1 MEKEKNVEINTIP
14 RLFWDSVKSRGEK
27 VAMREKDLGIWQE
40 ISWLQY
46 GEKAKLT
53 GLALHTLGLEKGNVV
68 SIASE
73 GNPEWLYTD
82 MGTIGAGGISSG
94 VYTTDSAAQV
104 KYLVNDSAT
113 KFYFAENEEQL
124 DKILEVRN
132 ECPTLKK
139 IIVYDM
145 EGLNDFHDD
154 QVISYEEFLKIGE
167 KTNQE
172 NPNLWE
178 SLVNNVSP
186 DDIAILVYTSGTT
199 GPSKGAM
206 INHTNLLYSSN
217 TGYDIFDVMEHEEQL
232 SFLPLCH
239 ILERSVSVMIPLKTG
254 AVVNF
259 AESIDT
265 VPENIREVSPTV
277 FIAVPR
283 IWEKFY
289 SSITILM
296 KDATF
301 IGKFFYQLS
310 INVGS
315 KYKEYFIDGKE
326 PPLSLK
332 LSYWICNQLVL
343 KNIKKLLGL
352 NNCRYALSGA
362 APISP
367 DLINWYL
374 SLGIDMRE
382 GWGMTET
389 AGVGTAFYSREI
401 KLGYVGR
408 AVNESEVRIA
418 QDGEILFRGPGV
430 FCGYLNKPEQTKETL
445 IDGWLHTGD
454 VGEIDN
460 YGNLKI
466 TDRKKDIIITAG
478 GKNIS
483 PSEIENELKFSP
495 FISDAV
501 VIGDKRKFLSCLIMI
516 DEENVMKHA
525 QDNDIPFSNF
535 ESLCKSEEIVSLID
549 DEVNKVNKK
558 FASVEQVKKFSLID
572 IQLTA
577 EDDELTPTMKLKR
590 KFINQKYGDI
600 IESMYQSA

>member
-14 RLFWDSVKSRGEK
+14 RLFWDSVKSRGER

-40 ISWLQY
+40 ISWSHY

-124 DKILEVRN
+124 DKILEVRG
-132 ECPTLKK
+132 ECPSLKQ
-139 IIVYDM
+139 IIVFDM

-154 QVISYEEFLKIGE
+154 QVLSYEEFLKIGE

-206 INHTNLLYSSN
+206 INHTNLLYSIN

-301 IGKFFYQLS
+301 VGKFFYQFS

-401 KLGYVGR
+401 KLGHVGR
-408 AVNESEVRIA
+408 AVNDSEVRIA

>member
-40 ISWLQY
+40 ISWSHY
-46 GEKAKLT
+46 GERAKLT

-124 DKILEVRN
+124 DKILEVRG
-132 ECPTLKK
+132 ECPSLKQ
-139 IIVYDM
+139 IIVFDM

-206 INHTNLLYSSN
+206 INHTNLLYSIN

-401 KLGYVGR
+401 KLGHVGR
-408 AVNESEVRIA
+408 AVNDSEVRIA

>member
-1 MEKEKNVEINTIP
+1 MEEKKDVEIKSIP
-14 RLFWDSVKSRGEK
+14 QLFWSTVQYRSSK
-27 VAMREKDLGIWQE
+27 VAMREKHLGIWQE
-40 ISWLQY
+40 VTWKQY
-46 GEKAKLT
+46 GENAKKT
-53 GLALHTLGLEKGNVV
+53 GLALHSLGLKKGEVV

-82 MGTIGAGGISSG
+82 MGIIGAGGVSSG
-94 VYTTDSAAQV
+94 VYTTDSASQV
-104 KYLVNDSAT
+104 KYLVNDSST

-132 ECPTLKK
+132 DCPTLEK

-145 EGLNDFHDD
+145 EGLHNFKDD
-154 QVISYEEFLKIGE
+154 QVISYDQLIEIGE
-167 KTNQE
+167 KIDLEQ
-172 NPNLWE
+172 PNLWNN
-178 SLVNNVSP
+178 LMQNVNSE
-186 DDIAILVYTSGTT
+186 DIAILVYTSGTT

-206 INHTNLLYSSN
+206 INHNNLLYSVN
-217 TGYDIFDVMEHEEQL
+217 TGLEIFEPMENEEQL

-239 ILERSVSVMIPLKTG
+239 ILERSVSVIFPLKSG

-301 IGKFFYQLS
+301 IGRYFYDVS
-310 INVGS
+310 IKTGA
-315 KYKEYFIDGKE
+315 KYKEYFIEGKE
-326 PPLSLK
+326 PPITLK
-332 LSYWICNQLVL
+332 ISFWLCNFFVL
-343 KNIKKLLGL
+343 TNIKKLLGL
-352 NNCRYALSGA
+352 SKCRYALSGA

-367 DLINWYL
+367 ELINWYL

-401 KLGYVGR
+401 KLGHVGR
-408 AVNESEVRIA
+408 AVNQSEVRIA
-418 QDGEILFRGPGV
+418 NDGEILFKGPGV

-454 VGEIDN
+454 VGEMDN
-460 YGNLKI
+460 YGNIKI

-495 FISDAV
+495 FVSDAV

-516 DEENVMKHA
+516 DEENVMKYA

-535 ESLCKSEEIVSLID
+535 ESLCKSEEVVNLID
-549 DEVNKVNKK
+549 GEVSKVNKK

-590 KFINQKYGDI
+590 KFINQKYSNI
-600 IESMYQSA
+600 IENMYQSA

>member
-1 MEKEKNVEINTIP
+1 MEEEKNVEIKSIP
-14 RLFWDSVKSRGEK
+14 QLFWNTVQARSNK
-27 VAMREKDLGIWQE
+27 VAMREKHLGIWQE
-40 ISWLQY
+40 VTWKQY
-46 GEKAKLT
+46 GDNAKKT
-53 GLALHTLGLEKGNVV
+53 GLALNSLGLKKGEVV

-82 MGTIGAGGISSG
+82 MGTIGAGGVSSG

-104 KYLVNDSAT
+104 KYLVNDSGS

-124 DKILEVRN
+124 DKILEVRGD
-132 ECPTLKK
+132 CPTLEK

-145 EGLNDFHDD
+145 EGLHNFKDD
-154 QVISYEEFLKIGE
+154 QVISYDELIDIGKKVDIE
-167 KTNQE
+167 Q
-172 NPNLWE
+172 PNLWND
-178 SLVNNVSP
+178 LIQNVKSE
-186 DDIAILVYTSGTT
+186 DIAILVYTSGTT

-206 INHTNLLYSSN
+206 INHTNLLYSVN
-217 TGYDIFDVMEHEEQL
+217 TGLEIFEPMENEEQL

-239 ILERSVSVMIPLKTG
+239 ILERSVSVMFPLKSG

-301 IGKFFYQLS
+301 IGKYFYDIS
-310 INVGS
+310 IKTGA
-315 KYKEYFIDGKE
+315 KYKEYYIEGKQ
-326 PPLSLK
+326 PPLILK
-332 LSYWICNQLVL
+332 LSYRLCNYFVL

-352 NNCRYALSGA
+352 NKCRYALSGA

-367 DLINWYL
+367 ELINWYL

-401 KLGYVGR
+401 KLGHVGR
-408 AVNESEVRIA
+408 AVNQSEVRIA
-418 QDGEILFRGPGV
+418 DDGEILFKGPGV

-454 VGEIDN
+454 VGEMDN
-460 YGNLKI
+460 YGNIKI

-495 FISDAV
+495 FVSDAV

-516 DEENVMKHA
+516 DEENVMKYA

-535 ESLCKSEEIVSLID
+535 ESLCKSEEVVNLID
-549 DEVNKVNKK
+549 GEVSKVNKK

-590 KFINQKYGDI
+590 KFINQKYSNI
-600 IESMYQSA
+600 IENMYQSA

>member
-14 RLFWDSVKSRGEK
+14 RLFWDSVKSRGER

-40 ISWLQY
+40 ISWSHY

-73 GNPEWLYTD
+73 GNPEGLYTD

-113 KFYFAENEEQL
+113 RFYFAENEEQL
-124 DKILEVRN
+124 DKILEVRG

-154 QVISYEEFLKIGE
+154 QVISYEELLKIGE
-167 KTNQE
+167 KANQE
-172 NPNLWE
+172 NPDLWE

-206 INHTNLLYSSN
+206 INHTNLLYSIN

-301 IGKFFYQLS
+301 IGKFFYQFS

-401 KLGYVGR
+401 KLGHVGR
-408 AVNESEVRIA
+408 AVNDSEVRIA

-535 ESLCKSEEIVSLID
+535 ESLCKSEEIVALID
-549 DEVNKVNKK
+549 DEVNKANKK

>member
-1 MEKEKNVEINTIP
+1 MEKEKDVEINTIP
-14 RLFWDSVKSRGEK
+14 RLFWNSVVTKSNQ
-27 VAMREKDLGIWQE
+27 VAMREKHLGIWQSTTWKE
-40 ISWLQY
+40 Y
-46 GEKAKLT
+46 GIAARNT
-53 GLALHTLGLEKGNVV
+53 GLALHFLGLRKGEVV

-73 GNPEWLYTD
+73 GIPEWLFTD
-82 MGTIGAGGISSG
+82 MGTVAAGGISSG
-94 VYTTDSAAQV
+94 VYTTDSSSQV
-104 KYLVNDSAT
+104 KYLVNDSKT

-132 ECPTLKK
+132 ECPSLEK

-145 EGLNDFHDD
+145 EGLHTFEDD
-154 QVISYEEFLKIGE
+154 QVISYEDFTKLGE
-167 KTNQE
+167 KLNQE
-172 NPNLWE
+172 QPNLWL
-178 SLVNNVSP
+178 SLLNKVLP

-206 INHTNLLYSSN
+206 INNKNLMYSVN
-217 TGYDIFDVMEHEEQL
+217 VGLEIFKPKENEEQL

-239 ILERSVSVMIPLKTG
+239 ILERSVSVMFPLLSG

-259 AESIDT
+259 AENIDT

-289 SSITILM
+289 SSITIIM

-301 IGKFFYQLS
+301 IGKYFYSLS
-310 INVGS
+310 IRVGS
-315 KYKEYFIDGKE
+315 KYKDYFVDGKE
-326 PPLSLK
+326 PPLTTK
-332 LSYWICNQLVL
+332 IAFWICDQLVL

-352 NNCRYALSGA
+352 NKCRYALSGA

-367 DLINWYL
+367 ELINWYL

-389 AGVGTAFYSREI
+389 AGVGTAFYTREI
-401 KLGYVGR
+401 KTGFVGR
-408 AVNESEVRIA
+408 AVNQSEVKIA
-418 QDGEILFRGPGV
+418 EDGEILFKGPGV
-430 FCGYLNKPEQTKETL
+430 FCGYLNKPKQTNEAL
-445 IDGWLHTGD
+445 VNGWLHTGD
-454 VGEIDN
+454 VGQLDN
-460 YGNLKI
+460 YGNMKI

-501 VIGDKRKFLSCLIMI
+501 IIGDKRKFLSCLIMI
-516 DEENVMKHA
+516 DEENVIKFA
-525 QDNDIPFSNF
+525 QDNDVPFSNF
-535 ESLCKSEEIVSLID
+535 ESLCLRKEIVDLID
-549 DEVNKVNKK
+549 NEIAKVNKK
-558 FASVEQVKKFSLID
+558 FANVEQVKKFSLID

-590 KFINQKYGDI
+590 KFINEKYNSI

>member
-27 VAMREKDLGIWQE
+27 VAMREKDVGIWQE
-40 ISWLQY
+40 ISWFHY
-46 GEKAKLT
+46 GERAKLT

-82 MGTIGAGGISSG
+82 MGTIGEGGISSG

-124 DKILEVRN
+124 DKILEVRS

-178 SLVNNVSP
+178 SLVNSVSP

-206 INHTNLLYSSN
+206 INHTNLLYSIN

-301 IGKFFYQLS
+301 IGKFFYQFS

-389 AGVGTAFYSREI
+389 SGVGTAFYSREI
-401 KLGYVGR
+401 KLGHVGR

-466 TDRKKDIIITAG
+466 TDRRKDIIITAG

-535 ESLCKSEEIVSLID
+535 ESLCKSEEIVALID

-558 FASVEQVKKFSLID
+558 FASVEQVKKYSLID

-590 KFINQKYGDI
+590 KFINQKYSDI

>member
-1 MEKEKNVEINTIP
+1 MEKEKDVEINTIP
-14 RLFWDSVKSRGEK
+14 RLFWNSVVSKSNQ
-27 VAMREKDLGIWQE
+27 VAMREKHLGIWQSTTWKE
-40 ISWLQY
+40 Y
-46 GEKAKLT
+46 GIAARNT
-53 GLALHTLGLEKGNVV
+53 GLALHFLGLRKGEVV

-73 GNPEWLYTD
+73 GIPEWLFTD
-82 MGTIGAGGISSG
+82 MGTVAAGGISSG
-94 VYTTDSAAQV
+94 VYTTDSSSQV
-104 KYLVNDSAT
+104 KYLVNDSKT

-132 ECPTLKK
+132 ECPSLEK

-145 EGLNDFHDD
+145 EGLHTFEDD
-154 QVISYEEFLKIGE
+154 QVISYEDFTKLGE
-167 KTNQE
+167 KLNQE
-172 NPNLWE
+172 QPNLW
-178 SLVNNVSP
+178 LNLLNKVLP

-206 INHTNLLYSSN
+206 INNKNLMYSVN
-217 TGYDIFDVMEHEEQL
+217 VGLEIFKPKENEEQL

-239 ILERSVSVMIPLKTG
+239 ILERSVSVMFPLLSG

-259 AESIDT
+259 AENIDT

-289 SSITILM
+289 SSITIIM

-301 IGKFFYQLS
+301 IGKYFYSLS
-310 INVGS
+310 IRVGS
-315 KYKEYFIDGKE
+315 KYKDYFVDGKE
-326 PPLSLK
+326 PPLTTK
-332 LSYWICNQLVL
+332 IAFWICDQLVL

-352 NNCRYALSGA
+352 NKCRYALSGA

-367 DLINWYL
+367 ELINWYL

-389 AGVGTAFYSREI
+389 AGVGTAFYTREI
-401 KLGYVGR
+401 KTGFVGR
-408 AVNESEVRIA
+408 AVNQSEVKIA
-418 QDGEILFRGPGV
+418 EDGEILFKGPGV
-430 FCGYLNKPEQTKETL
+430 FCGYLNKPEQTNEAL
-445 IDGWLHTGD
+445 VNGWLHTGD
-454 VGEIDN
+454 VGQLDN
-460 YGNLKI
+460 YGNMKI

-501 VIGDKRKFLSCLIMI
+501 IIGDKRKFLSCLIMI
-516 DEENVMKHA
+516 DEENVIKFA
-525 QDNDIPFSNF
+525 QDNDVPFSNF
-535 ESLCKSEEIVSLID
+535 ESLCLRKEIVDLID
-549 DEVNKVNKK
+549 NEIAKVNKN
-558 FASVEQVKKFSLID
+558 FANVEQVKKFSLID

-590 KFINQKYGDI
+590 KFINEKYNSI

>member
-1 MEKEKNVEINTIP
+1 MEEKKDVALDTIAKIFIDAVE
-14 RLFWDSVKSRGEK
+14 KRGCK
-27 VAMREKDLGIWQE
+27 TAMREKHLGIWQSVTWAE
-40 ISWLQY
+40 Y
-46 GEKAKLT
+46 GEKSKFV
-53 GLALHTLGLEKGNVV
+53 GLGLIELGLNTHDVV

-73 GNPEWLYTD
+73 GIPEWLFTD
-82 MGTIGAGGISSG
+82 MGTICVGGISSG
-94 VYTTDSAAQV
+94 IYTTDSSSQV
-104 KYLVNDSAT
+104 KYLVNDSKT
-113 KFYFAENEEQL
+113 VFYFAENEEQL

-139 IIVYDM
+139 IIVYDT
-145 EGLNDFHDD
+145 EGLHKYKDD
-154 QVISYEEFLKIGE
+154 QVMSFDDLLLLGKEIDKREP
-167 KTNQE
+167 NVWE
-172 NPNLWE
+172 NAYHRVKPE
-178 SLVNNVSP
+178 
-186 DDIAILVYTSGTT
+186 DIAILVYTSGTT

-206 INHTNLLYSSN
+206 ISNQNIVYSIEAGMEVFKPESN
-217 TGYDIFDVMEHEEQL
+217 DEQL

-239 ILERSVSVMIPLKTG
+239 ILERTVSTMLPLKSG
-254 AVVNF
+254 AVINF

-265 VPENIREVSPTV
+265 VPENIREVSPTG

-301 IGKFFYQLS
+301 IGKLFYNFS
-310 INVGS
+310 ISIGS
-315 KYKEYFIDGKE
+315 KRKDYIINGEKIPIKISIIFWLCDFF
-326 PPLSLK
+326 
-332 LSYWICNQLVL
+332 VL
-343 KNIKKLLGL
+343 QNIKKLIGL

-367 DLINWYL
+367 ELINWYL
-374 SLGIDMRE
+374 SLGLDMRE

-389 AGVGTAFYSREI
+389 AGVGTAFYTRQI
-401 KLGYVGR
+401 KQGFVGTPL
-408 AVNESEVRIA
+408 NGSEVRIA
-418 QDGEILFRGPGV
+418 DDGEILFKGPGV
-430 FCGYLNKPEQTKETL
+430 FCGYLNKPEQTKETI
-445 IDGWLHTGD
+445 IDGWLYTGD

-495 FISDAV
+495 FVSDAV
-501 VIGDKRKFLSCLIMI
+501 VIGDKRKYLSCLIMI
-516 DEENVMKHA
+516 DEENVVKFA

-535 ESLCKSEEIVSLID
+535 ESLCKSKEVVDLID
-549 DEVNKVNKK
+549 MEIKNVNKK
-558 FASVEQVKKFSLID
+558 FANVEQVKRFSLID
-572 IQLTA
+572 IQLSA

-590 KFINQKYGDI
+590 KFINEKYSSTI
-600 IESMYQSA
+600 NSMYI

>member
-14 RLFWDSVKSRGEK
+14 RLFWDSVKSRGER

-40 ISWLQY
+40 ISWSHY

-124 DKILEVRN
+124 DKILEVRG
-132 ECPTLKK
+132 ECPTLKQ
-139 IIVYDM
+139 IIVFDM

-172 NPNLWE
+172 NPDLWE
-178 SLVNNVSP
+178 SLVNSVSP
-186 DDIAILVYTSGTT
+186 EDIAILVYTSGTT

-206 INHTNLLYSSN
+206 INHTNLLYSIN

-301 IGKFFYQLS
+301 VGKFFYQFS

-401 KLGYVGR
+401 KLGHVGR
-408 AVNESEVRIA
+408 AVNDSEVRIA

>member
-14 RLFWDSVKSRGEK
+14 RLFWDSVKSRGER

-40 ISWLQY
+40 ISWSHY

-53 GLALHTLGLEKGNVV
+53 GLALHALGLEKGNVV

-73 GNPEWLYTD
+73 GNPEWLYND

-124 DKILEVRN
+124 DKILEVRG

-154 QVISYEEFLKIGE
+154 QVISYEEFLKVGE
-167 KTNQE
+167 KTDQE
-172 NPNLWE
+172 NPDLWE

-206 INHTNLLYSSN
+206 INHTNLLYSIN

-301 IGKFFYQLS
+301 VGKFFYQFS

-401 KLGYVGR
+401 KLGHVGR
-408 AVNESEVRIA
+408 AVNDSEVRIA

-549 DEVNKVNKK
+549 NEVNNVNKK

>member
-40 ISWLQY
+40 ISWSHY

-124 DKILEVRN
+124 DKILEVRS

-154 QVISYEEFLKIGE
+154 QVLSYEEFLKIGE

-206 INHTNLLYSSN
+206 INHTNLLYSIN

-401 KLGYVGR
+401 KLGHVGR
-408 AVNESEVRIA
+408 AVNDSEVRIA

>member
-1 MEKEKNVEINTIP
+1 MEEKKDVEINTIP
-14 RLFWDSVKSRGEK
+14 RLFWDSVANKSK
-27 VAMREKDLGIWQE
+27 NVAMREKHLGIWQSTTWGE
-40 ISWLQY
+40 Y
-46 GEKAKLT
+46 GLFAKKT
-53 GLALHTLGLEKGNVV
+53 GLALHSLGLKKGEVV

-73 GNPEWLYTD
+73 GIPEWLFTD
-82 MGTIGAGGISSG
+82 MGTIAVGGISSG

-104 KYLVNDSAT
+104 KYLINDSKT

-124 DKILEVRN
+124 DKILEVRD
-132 ECPTLKK
+132 ECPSLEK
-139 IIVYDM
+139 IIIYDM
-145 EGLNDFHDD
+145 EGLHSFQDK
-154 QVISYEEFLKIGE
+154 QVISYDQFLKLGE
-167 KTNQE
+167 ELDEK
-172 NPNLWE
+172 NPDLWLNLLNAVE
-178 SLVNNVSP
+178 P

-206 INHTNLLYSSN
+206 ISNKNLMYSIN
-217 TGYDIFDVMEHEEQL
+217 IGIDIFQPMENEEQL

-239 ILERSVSVMIPLKTG
+239 ILERSASVMFPLKSG

-289 SSITILM
+289 SSITIIM

-301 IGKFFYQLS
+301 IGKYFYNLS
-310 INVGS
+310 IKIGS
-315 KYKEYFIDGKE
+315 EYKNYFVEGEK
-326 PPLSLK
+326 PPLRLK
-332 LSYWICNQLVL
+332 IAFWICDQLVL

-352 NNCRYALSGA
+352 SKCRHALSGA

-367 DLINWYL
+367 ELINWYL

-389 AGVGTAFYSREI
+389 AGVGTAFYTREI
-401 KLGYVGR
+401 KTGFVGR
-408 AVNESEVRIA
+408 AVNQSEVRIA
-418 QDGEILFRGPGV
+418 EDGEILFKGPGV
-430 FCGYLNKPEQTKETL
+430 FCGYLNKPEQTNEAL
-445 IDGWLHTGD
+445 VDGWLHTGD
-454 VGEIDN
+454 VGQLDN
-460 YGNLKI
+460 YGNMKI

-501 VIGDKRKFLSCLIMI
+501 IIGDKRKFLSCLIMI
-516 DEENVMKHA
+516 DEDNVMKFA
-525 QDNDIPFSNF
+525 QDHDVPFSNF
-535 ESLCKSEEIVSLID
+535 ESLCRTKEIVELID
-549 DEVNKVNKK
+549 GEVSGVNKK
-558 FASVEQVKKFSLID
+558 FANVEQVKKFSLID

-590 KFINQKYGDI
+590 KFINEKYSNI

>member
-14 RLFWDSVKSRGEK
+14 KLFWNSVKSRADR

-40 ISWLQY
+40 ISWTTY

-73 GNPEWLYTD
+73 GMPQWLYTD
-82 MGTIGAGGISSG
+82 MGIIGAGGISSG
-94 VYTTDSAAQV
+94 IYTTDSAEQV

-124 DKILEVRN
+124 DKILEVRS
-132 ECPTLKK
+132 ECPTLKQ
-139 IIVYDM
+139 IIVFDM
-145 EGLNDFHDD
+145 EGLNEFHDD
-154 QVISYEEFLKIGE
+154 QVISYEELLQIGE

-172 NPNLWE
+172 KPDLWE
-178 SLVNNVSP
+178 RLINNVKSS
-186 DDIAILVYTSGTT
+186 DIAILVYTSGTT

-206 INHTNLLYSSN
+206 INHENILYSIN
-217 TGYDIFDVMEHEEQL
+217 TGYDIFETMEHEEQL

-239 ILERSVSVMIPLKTG
+239 ILERSVSVMIPLKTA

-301 IGKFFYQLS
+301 IGKYSYQFS

-315 KYKEYFIDGKE
+315 KYKEYFIEGKV

-332 LSYWICNQLVL
+332 ILYWLCNQLVL

-352 NNCRYALSGA
+352 NNCRYGLSGA

-367 DLINWYL
+367 ELINWYL

-389 AGVGTAFYSREI
+389 SGVGTAFYTREI
-401 KLGYVGR
+401 KLGHVGR
-408 AVNESEVRIA
+408 AVNDSEIRIA
-418 QDGEILFRGPGV
+418 DDGEILFRGPGV

-445 IDGWLHTGD
+445 KDGWLHTGD
-454 VGEIDN
+454 VGEMDN
-460 YGNLKI
+460 YGNIKI

-495 FISDAV
+495 FVSDAV

-535 ESLCKSEEIVSLID
+535 ESLCKSKEIVELID
-549 DEVNKVNKK
+549 NEVSSVNKK
-558 FASVEQVKKFSLID
+558 FANVEQIKKFSLID
-572 IQLTA
+572 TQLTA

-590 KFINQKYGDI
+590 KFINQKYSDV
-600 IESMYQSA
+600 IENMYQSA

>member
-1 MEKEKNVEINTIP
+1 LEKEKNVEINTIP
-14 RLFWDSVKSRGEK
+14 RLFWDSVKFRGER

-40 ISWLQY
+40 ISWSHY

-53 GLALHTLGLEKGNVV
+53 GLALYTLGLKKGNVV

-124 DKILEVRN
+124 DKILEVRG
-132 ECPTLKK
+132 ECPTLKQ

-154 QVISYEEFLKIGE
+154 QVISYEEFLKVGE
-167 KTNQE
+167 KTDKE
-172 NPNLWE
+172 NPDLWE
-178 SLVNNVSP
+178 SLVNSVSP
-186 DDIAILVYTSGTT
+186 EDIAILVYTSGTT

-206 INHTNLLYSSN
+206 INHTNLLYSIN

-301 IGKFFYQLS
+301 IGKFFYQFS

-401 KLGYVGR
+401 KLGHVGR
-408 AVNESEVRIA
+408 AVNDSEVRIA

>member
-14 RLFWDSVKSRGEK
+14 RLFWDSVKSRRER

-40 ISWLQY
+40 ISWSHY

-53 GLALHTLGLEKGNVV
+53 GLALHALGLEKGNVV

-124 DKILEVRN
+124 DKILEVRG

-154 QVISYEEFLKIGE
+154 QVISHEEFLKIGE

-172 NPNLWE
+172 NPDLWE

-206 INHTNLLYSSN
+206 INHTNLLYSIN

-301 IGKFFYQLS
+301 VGKFFYQFS

-401 KLGYVGR
+401 KLGHVGR
-408 AVNESEVRIA
+408 AVNDSEVRIA

>member
-14 RLFWDSVKSRGEK
+14 RLFWDSVKSRGER

-40 ISWLQY
+40 ISWSHY

-53 GLALHTLGLEKGNVV
+53 GLALHALGLEKGNVV

-124 DKILEVRN
+124 DKILEVRG
-132 ECPTLKK
+132 ECPTLKQ

-172 NPNLWE
+172 NPDLWE
-178 SLVNNVSP
+178 SLVTNVCP
-186 DDIAILVYTSGTT
+186 EDIAILVYTSGTT

-206 INHTNLLYSSN
+206 INHTNLLYSIN

-301 IGKFFYQLS
+301 VGKFFYQFS

-401 KLGYVGR
+401 KLGHVGR
-408 AVNESEVRIA
+408 AVNDSEVRIA

>member
-14 RLFWDSVKSRGEK
+14 SLFWDSVKSRGER

-40 ISWLQY
+40 ISWSHY

-113 KFYFAENEEQL
+113 RFYFAENEEQL
-124 DKILEVRN
+124 DKILEVRG

-154 QVISYEEFLKIGE
+154 QVISYEEFLKVGE
-167 KTNQE
+167 KTDQE
-172 NPNLWE
+172 NPDLWK
-178 SLVNNVSP
+178 SLVNSVSP
-186 DDIAILVYTSGTT
+186 EDIAILVYTSGTT

-206 INHTNLLYSSN
+206 INHKNLLYSIN

-301 IGKFFYQLS
+301 IGKFFYQFS

-401 KLGYVGR
+401 KLGHVGR
-408 AVNESEVRIA
+408 AVNDSEVRIA

>member
-1 MEKEKNVEINTIP
+1 MEEKKDVEIKSIP
-14 RLFWDSVKSRGEK
+14 QLFWSTVQSRSSK
-27 VAMREKDLGIWQE
+27 VAMREKHLGIWQE
-40 ISWLQY
+40 VTWKQY
-46 GEKAKLT
+46 GENAKKT
-53 GLALHTLGLEKGNVV
+53 GLALHSLGLKKGEVV

-82 MGTIGAGGISSG
+82 MGIIGSGGVSSG
-94 VYTTDSAAQV
+94 VYTTDSASQV
-104 KYLVNDSAT
+104 KYLVNDSST

-132 ECPTLKK
+132 DCPTLEK

-145 EGLNDFHDD
+145 EGLHNFKDD
-154 QVISYEEFLKIGE
+154 QVISYDQLIEIGE
-167 KTNQE
+167 KIDLEQ
-172 NPNLWE
+172 PNLWNN
-178 SLVNNVSP
+178 LMQNVNSE
-186 DDIAILVYTSGTT
+186 DIAILVYTSGTT

-206 INHTNLLYSSN
+206 INHNNLLYSVN
-217 TGYDIFDVMEHEEQL
+217 TGLEIFEPMENEEQL

-239 ILERSVSVMIPLKTG
+239 ILERSVSVIFPLKSG

-301 IGKFFYQLS
+301 IGRYFYDVS
-310 INVGS
+310 IKTGA
-315 KYKEYFIDGKE
+315 KYKEYFIEGKE
-326 PPLSLK
+326 PPITLK
-332 LSYWICNQLVL
+332 ISFWLCNFFVL
-343 KNIKKLLGL
+343 TNIKKLLGL
-352 NNCRYALSGA
+352 SKCRYALSGA

-367 DLINWYL
+367 ELINWYL

-401 KLGYVGR
+401 KLGHVGR
-408 AVNESEVRIA
+408 AVNQSEVRIA
-418 QDGEILFRGPGV
+418 NDGEILFKGPGV

-454 VGEIDN
+454 VGEMDN
-460 YGNLKI
+460 YGNIKI

-495 FISDAV
+495 FVSDAV

-516 DEENVMKHA
+516 DEENVMKYA

-535 ESLCKSEEIVSLID
+535 ESLCKSDEVVNLID
-549 DEVNKVNKK
+549 GEVSKVNKK

-590 KFINQKYGDI
+590 KFINQKYSNI
-600 IESMYQSA
+600 IENMYQSA

>member
-14 RLFWDSVKSRGEK
+14 RLFWDSVKSRGER

-40 ISWLQY
+40 ISWSHY

-124 DKILEVRN
+124 DKILEVRG

-154 QVISYEEFLKIGE
+154 QVISHEEFLKIGE

-172 NPNLWE
+172 NPDLWE

-206 INHTNLLYSSN
+206 INHTNLLYSIN

-301 IGKFFYQLS
+301 IGKFFYQFS

-401 KLGYVGR
+401 KLGHVGR
-408 AVNESEVRIA
+408 AVNDSEVRIA

>member
-14 RLFWDSVKSRGEK
+14 RLFWDSVKSRGER

-40 ISWLQY
+40 ISWSHY

-53 GLALHTLGLEKGNVV
+53 GLALHALGLEKGNVV

-82 MGTIGAGGISSG
+82 MGTIGVGGISSG

-124 DKILEVRN
+124 DKILEVRG
-132 ECPTLKK
+132 ECPSLKK
-139 IIVYDM
+139 IIVFDM
-145 EGLNDFHDD
+145 EGLNDFHDE
-154 QVISYEEFLKIGE
+154 QVLSYEEFLKIGE

-178 SLVNNVSP
+178 SLVNYVSP

-206 INHTNLLYSSN
+206 INHTNLLYSIN

-301 IGKFFYQLS
+301 VGKFFYQFS

-401 KLGYVGR
+401 KLGHVGR
-408 AVNESEVRIA
+408 AVNDSEVRIA

-590 KFINQKYGDI
+590 KFINQKYGNI

>member
-14 RLFWDSVKSRGEK
+14 RLFWDSVKFRGER

-40 ISWLQY
+40 ISWSHY

-53 GLALHTLGLEKGNVV
+53 GLALYTLGLEKGNVV

-124 DKILEVRN
+124 DKILEVRG
-132 ECPTLKK
+132 ECPTLKQ

-154 QVISYEEFLKIGE
+154 QVISYEEFLKVGE
-167 KTNQE
+167 KTDKE
-172 NPNLWE
+172 NPDLWE
-178 SLVNNVSP
+178 SLVNSVSP
-186 DDIAILVYTSGTT
+186 EDIAILVYTSGTT

-206 INHTNLLYSSN
+206 INHTNLLYSIN

-301 IGKFFYQLS
+301 IGKFFYQFS

-401 KLGYVGR
+401 KLGHVGR
-408 AVNESEVRIA
+408 AVNDSEVRIA

>member
-1 MEKEKNVEINTIP
+1 MEKEKDVEINTIP
-14 RLFWDSVKSRGEK
+14 RLFWKSVVTKSNQ
-27 VAMREKDLGIWQE
+27 VAMREKHLGIWQSTTWKE
-40 ISWLQY
+40 Y
-46 GEKAKLT
+46 GIAARNT
-53 GLALHTLGLEKGNVV
+53 GLALHFLGLRKGEVV

-73 GNPEWLYTD
+73 GIPEWLFTD
-82 MGTIGAGGISSG
+82 MGTVAAGGISSG
-94 VYTTDSAAQV
+94 VYTTDSSSQV
-104 KYLVNDSAT
+104 KYLVNDSKT

-132 ECPTLKK
+132 ECPSLEK

-145 EGLNDFHDD
+145 EGLHTFEDD
-154 QVISYEEFLKIGE
+154 QVISYEDFTKLGE
-167 KTNQE
+167 KLNQE
-172 NPNLWE
+172 QPNLWL
-178 SLVNNVSP
+178 SLLNKVLP

-206 INHTNLLYSSN
+206 INNKNLMYSVN
-217 TGYDIFDVMEHEEQL
+217 VGLEIFKPKENEEQL

-239 ILERSVSVMIPLKTG
+239 ILERSVSVMFPLLSG

-259 AESIDT
+259 AENIDT

-289 SSITILM
+289 SSITIIM

-301 IGKFFYQLS
+301 IGKYFYSLS
-310 INVGS
+310 IRVGS
-315 KYKEYFIDGKE
+315 KYKDYFVDGKE
-326 PPLSLK
+326 PPLTTK
-332 LSYWICNQLVL
+332 IAFWICDQLVL

-352 NNCRYALSGA
+352 NKCRYALSGA

-367 DLINWYL
+367 ELINWYL

-389 AGVGTAFYSREI
+389 AGVGTAFYTREI
-401 KLGYVGR
+401 KTGFVGR
-408 AVNESEVRIA
+408 AVNQSEVKIA
-418 QDGEILFRGPGV
+418 EDGEILFKGPGV
-430 FCGYLNKPEQTKETL
+430 FCGYLNKPEQTNEAL
-445 IDGWLHTGD
+445 VNGWLHTGD
-454 VGEIDN
+454 VGQLDN
-460 YGNLKI
+460 YGNMKI

-501 VIGDKRKFLSCLIMI
+501 IIGDKRKFLSCLIMI
-516 DEENVMKHA
+516 DEENVIKFA
-525 QDNDIPFSNF
+525 QDNDVPFSNF
-535 ESLCKSEEIVSLID
+535 ESLCLRKEIVDLID
-549 DEVNKVNKK
+549 NEIAKVNKN
-558 FASVEQVKKFSLID
+558 FANVEQVKKFSLID

-590 KFINQKYGDI
+590 KFINEKYNSI

>member
-40 ISWLQY
+40 ISWSHY

-124 DKILEVRN
+124 DKILEVRG
-132 ECPTLKK
+132 ECPTLKQ

-167 KTNQE
+167 KTDQE
-172 NPNLWE
+172 NPDLWE

-206 INHTNLLYSSN
+206 INHTNLLYSIN

-301 IGKFFYQLS
+301 IGKFFYQFS

-401 KLGYVGR
+401 KLGHVGR
-408 AVNESEVRIA
+408 AVNDSEVRIA

>member
-14 RLFWDSVKSRGEK
+14 RLFWDSVKSRGER

-40 ISWLQY
+40 ISWSHY

-53 GLALHTLGLEKGNVV
+53 GLALHALGLEKGNVV

-124 DKILEVRN
+124 DKILEVRG
-132 ECPTLKK
+132 ECPTLKQ

-206 INHTNLLYSSN
+206 INHTNLLYSIN

-401 KLGYVGR
+401 KLGHVGR
-408 AVNESEVRIA
+408 AVNDSEVRIA
-418 QDGEILFRGPGV
+418 KDGEILFRGPGV

>member
-14 RLFWDSVKSRGEK
+14 RLFWDSVKSRGER

-40 ISWLQY
+40 ISWSHY

-53 GLALHTLGLEKGNVV
+53 GLALHALGLEKGNVV

-73 GNPEWLYTD
+73 GNPEWLYSD

-124 DKILEVRN
+124 DKILEVRG
-132 ECPTLKK
+132 ECPTLKQ
-139 IIVYDM
+139 IIVFDM

-154 QVISYEEFLKIGE
+154 QVISYEEFLQIGE

-178 SLVNNVSP
+178 SLVNSVSP

-206 INHTNLLYSSN
+206 INHTNLLYSIN

-326 PPLSLK
+326 PPLSLR

-401 KLGYVGR
+401 KLGHVGR
-408 AVNESEVRIA
+408 AVNDSEVRIA
-418 QDGEILFRGPGV
+418 QDGEILFKGPGV

-535 ESLCKSEEIVSLID
+535 ESLCKSEEIVSLIN

>member
-1 MEKEKNVEINTIP
+1 LEKEKNVEINTIP
-14 RLFWDSVKSRGEK
+14 RLFWDSVKSRGER

-40 ISWLQY
+40 ISWSHY

-124 DKILEVRN
+124 DKILEVRG
-132 ECPTLKK
+132 ECPSLKQ
-139 IIVYDM
+139 IIVFDM

-154 QVISYEEFLKIGE
+154 QVLSYEDFLKIGE

-206 INHTNLLYSSN
+206 INHTNLLYSIN

-401 KLGYVGR
+401 KLGHVGR
-408 AVNESEVRIA
+408 AVNDSEVRIA

>member
-1 MEKEKNVEINTIP
+1 LEKEKNVEINTIP
-14 RLFWDSVKSRGEK
+14 RLFWDSVKSRGER

-40 ISWLQY
+40 ISWSHY

-53 GLALHTLGLEKGNVV
+53 GLALHALGLEKGNVV

-124 DKILEVRN
+124 DKILEVRG
-132 ECPTLKK
+132 ECPTLKQ
-139 IIVYDM
+139 IIVFDM

-154 QVISYEEFLKIGE
+154 QVLSYEEFLKIGE

-206 INHTNLLYSSN
+206 INHTNLLYSIN

-301 IGKFFYQLS
+301 VGKFFYQFS

-401 KLGYVGR
+401 KLGHVGR
-408 AVNESEVRIA
+408 AVNDSEVRIA

-535 ESLCKSEEIVSLID
+535 ESLCKSEEIISLID

>member
-14 RLFWDSVKSRGEK
+14 RLFWDSVKSRGER

-40 ISWLQY
+40 ISWSHY

-124 DKILEVRN
+124 DKILEVRS
-132 ECPTLKK
+132 ECPSLKK

-154 QVISYEEFLKIGE
+154 QVISYEELLKIGE
-167 KTNQE
+167 KANQE
-172 NPNLWE
+172 NPDLWE

-206 INHTNLLYSSN
+206 INHTNLLYSIN

-301 IGKFFYQLS
+301 VGKFFYQFS

-401 KLGYVGR
+401 KLGHVGR
-408 AVNESEVRIA
+408 AVNDSEVRIA
-418 QDGEILFRGPGV
+418 QDGEILFKGPGV